1 MSEALKGIKVIDVS
15 QVAAVPMCARH
26 LADFGAD
33 VIHIENPK
41 SGDSW
46 RGVQEGHGGNAG
58 PYSKINYNWEHYNR
72 NKKSITVDLSSD
84 EGKAIIYRLVQSSDV
99 FVTNLRLWEREKFQV
114 DYEFLKKINPRLVY
128 GSLTALGKKG
138 PENNNPGYDSTSY
151 WARSGLQYV
160 TKAYGMASPTF
171 RAAMGDNLAGL
182 ALAFGIMMALF
193 VRERTGQGQEV
204 DTTLLHIGYYQI
216 TFDIASALA
225 TQQDYIDWKNKTQK
239 LDVVKGNKR
248 KQLEAEVEQAVNR
261 LRDFIGENSPNAF
274 MGFYNTKDKR
284 NMFFGTPTPD
294 RYWPEFCRVVGHPEM
309 ISDPKFNSLEARSKN
324 REEFYHI
331 FKDILSSKTMTEWR
345 QLLNFMPCSGVLNL
359 KEAISDPQARLND
372 MFVKVDHPV
381 HGPMEVLA
389 NPVTLNKTPA
399 SYGPAPEF
407 NQHTEE
413 VLLDIGYTWG
423 DITRFKEKGVIA

>member
-26 LADFGAD
+26 LADFGAE

-46 RGVQEGHGGNAG
+46 RGIQEGHGGNIG
-58 PYSKINYNWEHYNR
+58 PNSKINYNWEHYNR
-72 NKKSITVDLSSD
+72 NKKSVTIDLSSD
-84 EGKAIIYRLVQSSDV
+84 EGKAIIYKLAQSSDV

-114 DYEFLKKINPRLVY
+114 DYESLKKINPRLVY

-138 PENNNPGYDSTSY
+138 PEKNNPGYDTTSY

-160 TKAYGMASPTF
+160 TKSHGIASPTF

-204 DTTLLHIGYYQI
+204 DTTLLQVGYYQI

-225 TQQDYIDWKNKTQK
+225 TKLDYSDWKYKAHT
-239 LDVVKGNKR
+239 LDTEKEEKR
-248 KQLEAEVEQAVNR
+248 KQLEAEMEQATNR
-261 LRDFIGENSPNAF
+261 LQDFIGENSPNAF
-274 MGFYNTKDKR
+274 TGLYNTKDNR
-284 NMFFGTPTPD
+284 NILFTAPAPD
-294 RYWPEFCRVVGHPEM
+294 RYWPEFCRVVGHPELENN
-309 ISDPKFNSLEARSKN
+309 PKFNSLEARSKN

-331 FKDILSSKTMTEWR
+331 FKDIMLSKTLAEWR
-345 QLLNFMPCSGVLNL
+345 QLLSFLPCSGVLNL

-381 HGPMEVLA
+381 HGPIEVLA
-389 NPVTLNKTPA
+389 NPVVLNKTPA

-413 VLLDIGYTWG
+413 VLLDIGYTWE
-423 DITRFKEKGVIA
+423 DITRLKEKGIIA